1 MEKVMQLNDETLA
14 VLKNFASI
22 QPNVV
27 LNEGNV
33 VKTIAEAKNV
43 MAVATLGQTF
53 DKTVGIY
60 NLDEFLAVLGL
71 VDTPDLNFQD
81 DFVTVKS
88 GAGRSQVKYF
98 YSDPSILTSP
108 AKDIP
113 MPDAEVKFTLDESTF
128 KKVLRA
134 AGALGH
140 EKMTITAT
148 DGGIK
153 LTVVDNTDSTSNAFE
168 IVVPGTSDSTDFTFV
183 MNIANLK
190 LIGGDYDVEVSS
202 RLISKFTN
210 QSADI
215 CYYIALEKSS
225 NYGA

>member
-1 MEKVMQLNDETLA
+1 MQLTDNTMA

-27 LNEGNV
+27 LHEGNV
-33 VKTIAEAKNV
+33 IKTIAEAKNV
-43 MAVATLGQTF
+43 MAVATLDQTF
-53 DKTVGIY
+53 DKSLGIY
-60 NLDEFLAVLGL
+60 NLDEFLNVLGL
-71 VDTPDLNFQD
+71 VDSPDLAFGD
-81 DFVTVKS
+81 DFVTVK
-88 GAGRSQVKYF
+88 GNGRSQVKYF

-113 MPDAEVKFTLDESTF
+113 MPEAEVKFTLDEATF

-148 DGGIK
+148 DGGVK
-153 LTVVDNTDSTSNAFE
+153 LTVVDNTDATSNAFE
-168 IVVPGTSDSTDFTFV
+168 IVVPGTCDSTDFTFV

>member
-1 MEKVMQLNDETLA
+1 MQLNDETLA

-113 MPDAEVKFTLDESTF
+113 MPDAEVKFPLDESTF

-148 DGGIK
+148 EGGIK

-190 LIGGDYDVEVSS
+190 LISGDYDVEVSS
-202 RLISKFTN
+202 RLISRFTN

-215 CYYIALEKSS
+215 KYFIALEKSS
-225 NYGA
+225 TYGA

>member
-1 MEKVMQLNDETLA
+1 MQLSDSTLA

-22 QPNVV
+22 QPNIVF
-27 LNEGNV
+27 NEGNV

-43 MAVATLGQTF
+43 MAVAKLDQSF
-53 DKTVGIY
+53 DKSVGIY

-71 VDTPDLNFQD
+71 VDSPDLTFHD

-88 GAGRSQVKYF
+88 SAGRSQVKYF
-98 YSDPSILTSP
+98 YSDTSILTSP

-113 MPDAEVKFTLDESTF
+113 MPEAEVNFTLDEATF

-148 DGGIK
+148 DGGIL

-168 IVVPGTSDSTDFTFV
+168 IVVPGTFDNDKFCFV

-190 LIGGDYDVEVSS
+190 LIGGDYEVAVSS
-202 RLISKFTN
+202 RLISHFKNT
-210 QSADI
+210 SADVE
-215 CYYIALEKSS
+215 YFIALEKSS
-225 NYGA
+225 TYGE

>member
-1 MEKVMQLNDETLA
+1 MQLNDETLA

-43 MAVATLGQTF
+43 MAVATLEQSF

-60 NLDEFLAVLGL
+60 NLDEFLSVLGL
-71 VDTPDLNFQD
+71 VDDPDLAFHD
-81 DFVTVKS
+81 DFVTVQS
-88 GAGRSQVKYF
+88 GSGRSNVKYF

-113 MPDAEVKFTLDESTF
+113 MPEAEVKFTLDEATLN
-128 KKVLRA
+128 KIRRA

-148 DGGIK
+148 DGGVM

-168 IVVPGTSDSTDFTFV
+168 IVVPGSVDSENFTFV

-190 LIGGDYDVEVSS
+190 LISGDYDVEVSS

-210 QSADI
+210 TGTDI
-215 CYYIALEKSS
+215 CYFIALEKSS
-225 NYGA
+225 TYGE

>member
-1 MEKVMQLNDETLA
+1 MQLTENTMA

-43 MAVATLGQTF
+43 MAVATLDQSF
-53 DKTVGIY
+53 DKSMGIY
-60 NLDEFLAVLGL
+60 NLEEFLSVLSL
-71 VDTPDLNFQD
+71 VDSPDLTFKD
-81 DFVTVKS
+81 DFVTVNS
-88 GAGRSQVKYF
+88 STGRSQVKYF

-113 MPDAEVKFTLDESTF
+113 MPEAEVTFTLDEATLS
-128 KKVLRA
+128 KIRRA

-148 DGGIK
+148 DGGVM

-168 IVVPGTSDSTDFTFV
+168 IAVPGECASTDFTFV

-190 LIGGDYDVEVSS
+190 LITGDYDVEVSS
-202 RLISKFTN
+202 RLISKFSNT
-210 QSADI
+210 STDVV
-215 CYYIALEKSS
+215 YYIALEKSS
-225 NYGA
+225 TYGA

>member
-1 MEKVMQLNDETLA
+1 MMQLSDTTLA

-43 MAVATLGQTF
+43 MAVATLDQSF
-53 DKTVGIY
+53 DKEVGIY
-60 NLDEFLAVLGL
+60 NLDEFLSVLGL
-71 VDTPDLNFQD
+71 VDSPDLNFHD
-81 DFVTVKS
+81 DFVTVQS

-113 MPDAEVKFTLDESTF
+113 MPEAEVKFTLDEATF

-148 DGGIK
+148 DGGVL
-153 LTVVDNTDSTSNAFE
+153 LTVVDNTDATSNAFE
-168 IVVPGTSDSTDFTFV
+168 IVVPGTFESEDFTFV

-190 LIGGDYDVEVSS
+190 LISGDYDVEVSS

-210 QSADI
+210 KGADI

-225 NYGA
+225 TYGA

>member
-1 MEKVMQLNDETLA
+1 MMQLSESTLA

-27 LNEGNV
+27 LHEGNV

-43 MAVATLGQTF
+43 MAVATLDQSF
-53 DKTVGIY
+53 DKQVGIY
-60 NLDEFLAVLGL
+60 NLDEFLSVLSL
-71 VDTPDLNFQD
+71 VDTPDLNFHD
-81 DFVTVKS
+81 DFVTVQS

-113 MPDAEVKFTLDESTF
+113 MPEAEVNFTLSEDTL
-128 KKVLRA
+128 KKILRA

-148 DGGIK
+148 DGGVK
-153 LTVVDNTDSTSNAFE
+153 LTVVDNTDATSNAFE
-168 IVVPGTSDSTDFTFV
+168 IVVPGTVDSENFTFV

-190 LIGGDYDVEVSS
+190 LIGGDYDVAVSS
-202 RLISKFTN
+202 RLISHFKNTSVDVEYF
-210 QSADI
+210 
-215 CYYIALEKSS
+215 IALEKSS
-225 NYGA
+225 TYGE

>member
-1 MEKVMQLNDETLA
+1 MMQLSDNTLA
-14 VLKNFASI
+14 VLKNFATI

-43 MAVATLGQTF
+43 MAVANLDQSF
-53 DKTVGIY
+53 DKSVGIY

-71 VDTPDLNFQD
+71 VDDPDLNFHD
-81 DFVTVKS
+81 EFVTVQS

-98 YSDPSILTSP
+98 YSDASILTSP

-113 MPDAEVKFTLDESTF
+113 MPEAEVRFTLDEGT
-128 KKVLRA
+128 LNRIRRA
-134 AGALGH
+134 AAALGH

-148 DGGIK
+148 EGGVE
-153 LTVVDNTDSTSNAFE
+153 LSVVDNTDSTSNAFS
-168 IVVPGTSDSTDFTFV
+168 IVVPGTVDSTDFTFV

-190 LIGGDYDVEVSS
+190 LIAGDYNVEVSS
-202 RLISKFTN
+202 RLISKFANTGV
-210 QSADI
+210 DVV
-215 CYYIALEKSS
+215 YYIALEKSS
-225 NYGA
+225 TYGA

>member
-1 MEKVMQLNDETLA
+1 MQLNDETLA

-71 VDTPDLNFQD
+71 VDTPDLNFED

-113 MPDAEVKFTLDESTF
+113 MPEAEVKFTLDESTF
-128 KKVLRA
+128 KKILRA

-190 LIGGDYDVEVSS
+190 LISGDYDVEVSS
-202 RLISKFTN
+202 RLISRFTN

-215 CYYIALEKSS
+215 QYFIALEKSS
-225 NYGA
+225 TYGA

>member
-1 MEKVMQLNDETLA
+1 MQLTDNTMA

-27 LNEGNV
+27 LHEGNV

-43 MAVATLGQTF
+43 MAVATLDQSF
-53 DKTVGIY
+53 DKSVGIY
-60 NLDEFLAVLGL
+60 NLDEFLSVLSL
-71 VDTPDLNFQD
+71 VDTPDLAFHD
-81 DFVTVKS
+81 DFVTVNS
-88 GAGRSQVKYF
+88 SVGRSQVKYF

-113 MPDAEVKFTLDESTF
+113 MPEAEVKFTLDEATF

-148 DGGIK
+148 DGGVL
-153 LTVVDNTDSTSNAFE
+153 LTVVDNTDATSNAFE
-168 IVVPGTSDSTDFTFV
+168 IVVPGSVESDNFTFV

-210 QSADI
+210 KSTDVV
-215 CYYIALEKSS
+215 YYIALEKSS
-225 NYGA
+225 TYGE

>member
-1 MEKVMQLNDETLA
+1 MQLNENTLS
-14 VLKNFASI
+14 VLKNFATI

-27 LNEGNV
+27 LNEGAV
-33 VKTIAEAKNV
+33 IKTIAEAKNV
-43 MAVATLGQTF
+43 MAVATLDQSF
-53 DKTVGIY
+53 DKQVGIY

-71 VDTPDLNFQD
+71 VDTPDLTFAD

-88 GAGRSQVKYF
+88 TSGRSQVKYF
-98 YSDPSILTSP
+98 YSDIGILTSP

-113 MPDAEVKFTLDESTF
+113 MPESEVKFTLDEATF

-148 DGGIK
+148 EGGIK
-153 LTVVDNTDSTSNAFE
+153 LTVVDNTDATSNAFE
-168 IVVPGTSDSTDFTFV
+168 IVVPGTYETDNFTFV

-202 RLISKFTN
+202 RLLSRFKNT
-210 QSADI
+210 SAEVE
-215 CYYIALEKSS
+215 YFIALEKSS
-225 NYGA
+225 TYGE

>member
-1 MEKVMQLNDETLA
+1 MQLSESTLA
-14 VLKNFASI
+14 VLKNFATI

-43 MAVATLGQTF
+43 MAVAKLDQSF
-53 DKTVGIY
+53 DKEVGIY

-81 DFVTVKS
+81 DFVTVQS
-88 GAGRSQVKYF
+88 GTGRSSVKYF
-98 YSDPSILTSP
+98 YSDIGILTSP

-113 MPDAEVKFTLDESTF
+113 MPEAEVQFTLDEATF

-148 DGGIK
+148 DGGVL
-153 LTVVDNTDSTSNAFE
+153 LTVVDNTDATSNAFE
-168 IVVPGTSDSTDFTFV
+168 IVVPGTVESENFTFV

-190 LIGGDYDVEVSS
+190 LISGDYDVEVSS

-225 NYGA
+225 TYGE